1 MKNKFYLIL
10 TALLMAAC
18 VTSYG
23 QDIVSEFTLQN
34 GKLFYNSDIM
44 ECADGT
50 LLTGISFYSSD
61 YAESGFLICKTTTEG
76 QLIDSL
82 RFDDGWSFYHINGTT
97 DSYVIPSFFWD
108 ETNNAEIFQM
118 TFFDA
123 ELNMSETILSPIFT
137 DIAPNSFSIDELLL
151 TPEDD
156 FILSYWVNDETF
168 HLLRVGLDGAIEAES
183 ETTTILPPHY
193 STGHPADSAL
203 NYTSGGFGLFTEE
216 PLQFCKVGGY
226 IGTNNSHPW
235 PLIAYFFD
243 ENLNQTNTIVYD
255 YLSEDSYF
263 DYAMG
268 EHITPFQN
276 EDQNYLFAGQI
287 RYPDGKYKSSLVK
300 YDMNHTPLAI
310 TSVETTTMGGN
321 PIETA
326 VADDNTIYHAYRSHS
341 AGYNHAISLAR
352 LDDGLNLS
360 WNITMPGGQQDYA
373 YGKCLKTLQNG
384 NVALAYT
391 TSIGYSGDTFH
402 LFIIHDSYDSAP
414 ETMMPERQFTLS
426 PNPVKD
432 VLRISYDEN
441 AQPSNVELYDLTGRL
456 VGMQYNDFGF
466 IDMAELRAGIYT
478 ICVTYNNGERRYE
491 KIVKE

>member
-1 MKNKFYLIL
+1 M
-10 TALLMAAC
+10 
-18 VTSYG
+18 
-23 QDIVSEFTLQN
+23 
-34 GKLFYNSDIM
+34 
-44 ECADGT
+44 
-50 LLTGISFYSSD
+50 
-61 YAESGFLICKTTTEG
+61 
-76 QLIDSL
+76 
-82 RFDDGWSFYHINGTT
+82 
-97 DSYVIPSFFWD
+97 
-108 ETNNAEIFQM
+108 
-118 TFFDA
+118 
-123 ELNMSETILSPIFT
+123 
-137 DIAPNSFSIDELLL
+137 
-151 TPEDD
+151 
-156 FILSYWVNDETF
+156 
-168 HLLRVGLDGAIEAES
+168 
-183 ETTTILPPHY
+183 
-193 STGHPADSAL
+193 

-235 PLIAYFFD
+235 PLIVYFFD
-243 ENLNQTNTIVYD
+243 EDLHQTNTIVYD

-268 EHITPFQN
+268 EHITPFPN

-300 YDMNHTPLAI
+300 YDMSHTPLAI

-352 LDDGLNLS
+352 LDNDLNLS

-373 YGKCLKTLQNG
+373 YGKCLKALQNR
-384 NVALAYT
+384 NVAMAYT
-391 TSIGYSGDTFH
+391 TSIGSSGDTFH

-432 VLRISYDEN
+432 VLRISYAEDAE
-441 AQPSNVELYDLTGRL
+441 PSNVELYDLTGRL

-478 ICVTYNNGERRYE
+478 ICVTFNNGERRYE